1 MPLPVPAC
9 FTPRLSRD
17 RRVEGKQE
25 GNTQSNKWGLILK
38 RRAFGNGV
46 THFLSLPDN
55 KTPAVASG
63 EHRGKKRD
71 FEEMIPVWALQLILH
86 VSFRYQNAVGWGG
99 VGCLYGYGGRPC
111 RISCKLG
118 GRQFCS
124 DLHWLCPWPPS
135 LPMSFLPMSFL
146 ALFTLGSH
154 TVWPRDPQPSYHT
167 LRYAR
172 SRHSNAFVCLWC
184 AHVWYGEVQQLCQ
197 PRLQTWVLLP
207 LRPTWST
214 AKGRRLE
221 ITYVFFLY
229 LAQPSHRCIL
239 PATVCSGQGLDVSSS
254 LHSCRERPAL
264 RTFFLSPLDYCRQ
277 KWVSDGLWIKEPV
290 CLPFPPSVAVA
301 LIPKPHTK
309 HEIFVNAFRHA
320 RASQSDF

>member
-1 MPLPVPAC
+1 
-9 FTPRLSRD
+9 
-17 RRVEGKQE
+17 
-25 GNTQSNKWGLILK
+25 
-38 RRAFGNGV
+38 
-46 THFLSLPDN
+46 
-55 KTPAVASG
+55 
-63 EHRGKKRD
+63 
-71 FEEMIPVWALQLILH
+71 MIPVWALQLILH

-197 PRLQTWVLLP
+197 PRLQTWLLLP

-214 AKGRRLE
+214 AKGRHLE

-254 LHSCRERPAL
+254 LCAGRRRVPEKATTARRFA
-264 RTFFLSPLDYCRQ
+264 
-277 KWVSDGLWIKEPV
+277 GLV
-290 CLPFPPSVAVA
+290 CLCASRSSFLFWADSQEGLYQGLLVACGA
-301 LIPKPHTK
+301 LGVMQMHYICTREFTTK
-309 HEIFVNAFRHA
+309 HAIEC
-320 RASQSDF
+320 STK